1 MIVKARSIWRST
13 LPLVLACLLSFGV
26 FSLSYHYDN
35 KYTTHSPQAMGGVLF
50 LNQGELDQHLVI
62 YLINGWELYQN
73 RLLTPQDYAAEHPSP
88 DRYTAIGQYS
98 GFESEKHADPHG
110 SATYRLNLILP
121 EEKATYA
128 LELPEIYSAY
138 RLYLNDTLL
147 VSSGNPEPDGYT
159 PQTKTGSISF
169 QAAGS
174 TVLTFTVSDFSHLYS
189 GMVYPPAFGKPDAV
203 ASALDTRFAFSL
215 LICSIALLVGLFYL
229 CLAFPFKNRR
239 FLLFALLCLCLIGS
253 VGYPVLHRL
262 FRLEIQ
268 PWYAFEIAAGYAVYL
283 LFVLLIN
290 SLCGVSKKIS
300 LSCVMVGGLFCVAA
314 FVASMTAPLLSAQVM
329 HGFSLCT
336 SVYKLL
342 CSAWMLSVAAVGVFR
357 SRVYSP
363 GLLAASGVFACALL
377 ADRLFPLFEPIFFGW
392 FTELAGIFMLA
403 VLGCI
408 LLVDTISA
416 QRRQLALE
424 QDRRQMAM
432 RLQMQ
437 KEHYRDLAV
446 QIEQVRSAR
455 HDLRHHLTT
464 LQLYLQEGRNRQAQE
479 YLDRLN
485 RRPELSSELSFC
497 EDYNLDVLLRYYASV
512 GNSEQIQTAFQVQLP
527 AVVEIPSED
536 ICIMLGNLLENAV
549 EACRKV
555 PQQNRFLY
563 ATIFYRHSNLMVEI
577 QNSYKGRLVPMHGLF
592 ASTKRRHSGMG
603 LKSVQ
608 AMAEKY
614 HGNLELHLDEKE
626 QKFVARLLLVNRVPT

>member
-1 MIVKARSIWRST
+1 MTAKVGTIWRGMLS
-13 LPLVLACLLSFGV
+13 LVLACLLSFAV
-26 FSLSYHYDN
+26 FSLSYHFDN

-50 LNQGELDQHLVI
+50 LNQGELDKHPVI

-73 RLLTPQDYAAEHPSP
+73 RLLTPQEYAAEHPSP
-88 DRYTAIGQYS
+88 DQYTAIGQYS
-98 GFESEKHADPHG
+98 GFESEKHAGPHG
-110 SATYRLNLILP
+110 SATYRLSLILP
-121 EEKATYA
+121 EQTASYT

-147 VSSGNPEPDGYT
+147 VSCGNPEPDGYT
-159 PQTKTGSISF
+159 PQTKTGSVSF

-174 TVLTFTVSDFSHLYS
+174 TVLTCTVSDFSHLYS
-189 GMVYPPAFGKPDAV
+189 GMVYPPAFGTPDAV
-203 ASALDTRFAFSL
+203 AAALDARFAFSL
-215 LICSIALLVGLFYL
+215 LICSIALLVGLFFL
-229 CLAFPFKNRR
+229 CLSFVCKNRR

-253 VGYPVLHRL
+253 AGYPVLHRL

-268 PWYAFEIAAGYAVYL
+268 PWYALEMTAGYAVYL

-290 SLCGVSKKIS
+290 SLCGIPKKGS
-300 LSCVMVGGLFCVAA
+300 LSCVVVGGLFCATA
-314 FVASMTAPLLSAQVM
+314 FAASMTAPLLSAQVI
-329 HGFSLCT
+329 HGFSFCT
-336 SVYKLL
+336 TAYKLL
-342 CSAWMLSVAAVGVFR
+342 CSIWMLSVAVVGVFR
-357 SRVYSP
+357 SRVYAP

-377 ADRLFPLFEPIFFGW
+377 ADRMFPLFEPIFFGW
-392 FTELAGIFMLA
+392 FTELAGIFMLV

-408 LLVDTISA
+408 LLMDMICA

-424 QDRRQMAM
+424 QDRRQLAT

-437 KEHYRDLAV
+437 KQHYRALAA

-464 LQLYLQEGRNRQAQE
+464 LQLYLQEGRDKQAQA

-497 EDYNLDVLLRYYASV
+497 EDYDLDVLLRYYASV
-512 GNSEQIQTAFQVQLP
+512 GNAEHIQTAFQVQLP
-527 AVVEIPSED
+527 EVLEIPSED
-536 ICIMLGNLLENAV
+536 ICVMLGNLLENAV

-563 ATIFYRHSNLMVEI
+563 TTVFSHHSNLMIEI
-577 QNSYKGRLVPMHGLF
+577 QNSYRGRLVPMRDLF

-608 AMAEKY
+608 VMAEKY
-614 HGNLELHLDEKE
+614 HGTLELHSEEEE
-626 QKFVARLLLVNRVPT
+626 QKFVARLLLVNRAPT